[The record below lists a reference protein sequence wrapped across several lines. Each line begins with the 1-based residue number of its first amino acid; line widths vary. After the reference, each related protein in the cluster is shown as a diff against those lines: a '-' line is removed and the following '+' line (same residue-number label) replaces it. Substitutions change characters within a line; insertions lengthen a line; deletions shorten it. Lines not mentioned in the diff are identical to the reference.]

1 MKKLSAFLALTALAF
16 AGCAEHVGFH
26 SSHLGFDTTPHYAQ
40 PSAIPIYGK
49 GPIHYTAYYG
59 SDAKWHYF
67 ETHHDLR
74 IQRYKVPHWSL
85 PGWHP
90 IFPVGKAKLYVERN
104 AHGELHALPPDV
116 RQ

>member
-1 MKKLSAFLALTALAF
+1 MKHAPLLSLIALAL

-26 SSHLGFDTTPHYAQ
+26 SSHLGFDTTVHYAQ
-40 PSAIPIYGK
+40 PSVIPIYGK

-67 ETHHDLR
+67 ETHRDLR
-74 IQRYKVPHWSL
+74 IQRYKVPRWSL

-90 IFPVGKAKLYVERN
+90 VFRVGMAKLYVERD
-104 AHGELHALPPDV
+104 ARGELRALPPD
-116 RQ
+116 RRL